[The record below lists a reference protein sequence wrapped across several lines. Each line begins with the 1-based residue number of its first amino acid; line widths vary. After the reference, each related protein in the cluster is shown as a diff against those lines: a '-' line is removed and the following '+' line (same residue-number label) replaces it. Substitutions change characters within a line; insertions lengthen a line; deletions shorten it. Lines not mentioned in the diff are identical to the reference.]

1 MSYMQVFLALAM
13 AAIGVSQSST
23 LTLDSSKAKSAASS
37 IFAIV
42 DRKSRIDPSEDAG
55 VTVETLRGNIEFQH
69 VSFRYPTR
77 PDVQIFRDLCLTIHA
92 GKASDL
98 LMYKSCIELTMFM
111 ITSITI
117 LLFVFRLLRLL
128 ERVVVANQQQFHCFR
143 GSMTQM

>member
-1 MSYMQVFLALAM
+1 MKSSDNLATYMQVFLALAM

-23 LTLDSSKAKSAASS
+23 LTSDSSKAKSAASS

-69 VSFRYPTR
+69 VSFKYPTR

-92 GKASDL
+92 GKACDL
-98 LMYKSCIELTMFM
+98 LTFKSCM
-111 ITSITI
+111 S
-117 LLFVFRLLRLL
+117 
-128 ERVVVANQQQFHCFR
+128 
-143 GSMTQM
+143 